1 LEGDAVF
8 GSEDQPVRAKGKAK
22 VYEMAEVVDQ
32 GDGLRRTPGLE
43 TIGYIFDFPIG
54 ENETPPKRK
63 EEIMRAVNGAMQ
75 KLRSPLNIS
84 KLENKCQEASRQ
96 YSKHIAS
103 LIEVLRSMSKNG
115 EQFLKENAHLPEDKR
130 AIVQASVEMMRL
142 SAAEIT
148 WRAEAMEQWQKM
160 KEMDSARKKAKLVPP
175 QTQYLTDRLNT
186 WARDAPKG
194 GRKFDLDSYTKNRS
208 SLLQSL
214 RANDVENAG
223 LPQFVNADFKWAAR
237 LLEQKRHAEIAS
249 AILEEADVKA
259 FLNST
264 STSAGLLVMGS
275 NLQTYT
281 QARTSLSGFAVECFR
296 QCNNKKGFWVIKH
309 FAGIRTVEQAAKD
322 LIQYSGVAG
331 LLRSICNQLVAI
343 ARNNLTLEVVDAWS
357 TESMKAVY
365 EGDVSMLCRLFRHLL
380 LEVANTS
387 QRKNTRH
394 TLLLI
399 VDSIHVLEVD
409 EHRADFYQ
417 AVDFF
422 RDLCDET
429 MFGDLGDRLK
439 FQYLFLH
446 NGISRLILKPYPR
459 EGIVIHETWESKEI
473 TRE

>member
-1 LEGDAVF
+1 
-8 GSEDQPVRAKGKAK
+8 
-22 VYEMAEVVDQ
+22 
-32 GDGLRRTPGLE
+32 
-43 TIGYIFDFPIG
+43 
-54 ENETPPKRK
+54 
-63 EEIMRAVNGAMQ
+63 
-75 KLRSPLNIS
+75 
-84 KLENKCQEASRQ
+84 
-96 YSKHIAS
+96 
-103 LIEVLRSMSKNG
+103 MSKNG

-130 AIVQASVEMMRL
+130 ALVQASVEMMRL
-142 SAAEIT
+142 SAAEMT

-160 KEMDSARKKAKLVPP
+160 MEMDSALKKAKLVPP

-194 GRKFDLDSYTKNRS
+194 GRKFDPDSYTKNRR
-208 SLLQSL
+208 SLLHSL
-214 RANDVENAG
+214 RANDVEKAS
-223 LPQFVNADFKWAAR
+223 LPQFANADFKWAAR
-237 LLEQKRHAEIAS
+237 LLGQKRHAEITS

-259 FLNST
+259 FLDST
-264 STSAGLLVMGS
+264 SSSAGLLVMGS

-281 QARTSLSGFAVECFR
+281 QARTRLSGLAVECFR

-309 FAGIRTVEQAAKD
+309 FAGLRTVEQAAKD

-331 LLRSICNQLVAI
+331 LLRSICHQLVAI
-343 ARNNLTLEVVDAWS
+343 AKNNLTLEVVDSWS
-357 TESMKAVY
+357 TDSMKAVY

-387 QRKNTRH
+387 QRKNARH
-394 TLLLI
+394 TILLI

-409 EHRADFYQ
+409 EHRANFYQ

-459 EGIVIHETWESKEI
+459 DGIVIHETWESKEI